1 MAEDDSS
8 QEKTEEPTQKRLDKA
23 REDGQVPRSRELTT
37 SAILISGSISLFVFA
52 PFMSQRLLDII
63 RFNFQLTRED
73 IFDTSL
79 MISHL
84 THSFGDALTS
94 LFPLF
99 TVLAI
104 AAILGPIALGGWL
117 WSPKALMPKA
127 NRMSLPAGLKRMF
140 GVKGLVELTKAL
152 AKVLLILSLA
162 IVLLVVQQQ
171 DMLELANQAV
181 KPSIVDSLRLSGW
194 AAIALSAVT
203 IFIVLADV
211 PFQIWDNSR
220 KLKMSRQDIKDEMKD
235 SEGKPEVKGRIRQLQ
250 REMANNRQLAAVPEA
265 DVVITNPTHFSVA
278 VKYDPESMGTPIVVA
293 KGVDFMA
300 LKIREIANA
309 NDIQIMESPVLARA
323 VYHTT
328 EVDQEI
334 PSGLYM
340 AVAQVL
346 AYVFQLSNYRKGKGE
361 KPEYPRN
368 IPVPKDMVFDPDK
381 I

>member
-8 QEKTEEPTQKRLDKA
+8 QEKTEEPTQKRLSKA

-37 SAILISGSISLFVFA
+37 SAILLSGSIALFVFA
-52 PFMSQRLLDII
+52 PFMSQRLLDIL
-63 RFNFQLTRED
+63 RFNFQFDREV
-73 IFDTSL
+73 IFDPAM

-84 THSFGDALTS
+84 THSFADALYS

-99 TVLAI
+99 AVLVV

-117 WSPKALMPKA
+117 WSTKAMAPKAS
-127 NRMSLPAGLKRMF
+127 RMNPMEGLKRMF
-140 GVKGLVELTKAL
+140 GVKGLVELVKAL
-152 AKVLLILSLA
+152 AKVILILSLA
-162 IVLLVVQQQ
+162 IVLLVSMQQ

-181 KPSIVDSLRLSGW
+181 KPSIVDSLRISGW

-203 IFIVLADV
+203 IFIVLVDV

-278 VKYDPESMGTPIVVA
+278 VEYDPETMETPIVIA
-293 KGVDFMA
+293 KGVDFVA

-334 PSGLYM
+334 PAGLYM

-346 AYVFQLSNYRKGKGE
+346 AYVFQLSNYRKGRGE
-361 KPEYPRN
+361 RPEYPRN
-368 IPVPKDMVFDPDK
+368 IPVPKDMQFDP
-381 I
+381 

>member
-1 MAEDDSS
+1 MADDDSS
-8 QEKTEEPTQKRLDKA
+8 QEKTEEPTQKRIDKA

-37 SAILISGSISLFVFA
+37 SAILLAGSISLFVFA
-52 PFMSQRLLDII
+52 PFMSQKLLDII
-63 RFNFQLTRED
+63 RFNFQLERAD

-84 THSFGDALTS
+84 ASSFADALTS

-99 TVLAI
+99 SVLAV
-104 AAILGPIALGGWL
+104 AAVLGPLALGGWL
-117 WSPKALMPKA
+117 WSPKSLAPKA
-127 NRMSLPAGLKRMF
+127 NRMSLGAGLKRMF
-140 GVKGLVELTKAL
+140 GVKGLVELAKAL

-162 IVLLVVQQQ
+162 IALLISQQQ
-171 DMLELANQAV
+171 DVLELAGQAV
-181 KPSIVDSLRLSGW
+181 KPSIVDSLRISGW

-203 IFIVLADV
+203 ILIALADV
-211 PFQIWDNSR
+211 PFQIWDNSQ

-250 REMANNRQLAAVPEA
+250 REMANNRQMAAVPEA

-278 VKYDPESMGTPIVVA
+278 VKYDPDTMGTPIVVA
-293 KGVDFMA
+293 KGVDFVA

-309 NDIQIMESPVLARA
+309 NNIQIMESPVLARA

-334 PSGLYM
+334 PAGLYM
-340 AVAQVL
+340 GVAQVL
-346 AYVFQLSNYRKGKGE
+346 AYVFQLSNYRKGRGDR
-361 KPEYPRN
+361 PDYPKN
-368 IPVPKDMVFDPDK
+368 IPVPKDMQFDQDHK
-381 I
+381 